1 MIRFVRLCIIFAL
14 DITYA
19 PFLKADRL
27 SCPIFYVFRAFFFNI
42 RLFHMF
48 PPENFQALFYVFS
61 ALSEGLLHLPFFRI
75 ALFSPHSSFLSAPF
89 PAFRLGNH
97 ALLSA
102 KKKAHLIM
110 MCFLKFSGTF
120 QSFKGSNLM
129 SI

>member
-42 RLFHMF
+42 AYFICFRLKT
-48 PPENFQALFYVFS
+48 LRRFS
-61 ALSEGLLHLPFFRI
+61 TFFRRFPKDSFI
-75 ALFSPHSSFLSAPF
+75 SLFFGSHYFSPHSSFLSAPF

>member
-1 MIRFVRLCIIFAL
+1 MIRFVRLCIILAL

-19 PFLKADRL
+19 LFLKADRL
-27 SCPIFYVFRAFFFNI
+27 SCPVFYVFRAFSFNI
-42 RLFHMF
+42 RLFYMF
-48 PPENFQALFYVFS
+48 PPENSQALFYVFS

-75 ALFSPHSSFLSAPF
+75 ALFF
-89 PAFRLGNH
+89 PAFLFPFSSFPRIQTRKSCPFVG
-97 ALLSA
+97 

>member
-48 PPENFQALFYVFS
+48 PPENSQALFYVFS
-61 ALSEGLLHLPFFRI
+61 ALPKDSFISLFFGSHY
-75 ALFSPHSSFLSAPF
+75 FSPHSSFLSAPF

-102 KKKAHLIM
+102 KKKSTSHHDVL
-110 MCFLKFSGTF
+110 FEVFRDFSVLQG
-120 QSFKGSNLM
+120 L
-129 SI
+129 

>member
-48 PPENFQALFYVFS
+48 PPENSQALFLRFFGAFRRTPS
-61 ALSEGLLHLPFFRI
+61 SPFFSDRTIFPRI
-75 ALFSPHSSFLSAPF
+75 PLSFQLLSPHSDSEIMPF
-89 PAFRLGNH
+89 CRQKKSTSHHDVLFEVFRD
-97 ALLSA
+97 
-102 KKKAHLIM
+102 
-110 MCFLKFSGTF
+110 FSVLQG
-120 QSFKGSNLM
+120 L
-129 SI
+129 

>member
-48 PPENFQALFYVFS
+48 PPENSQALFYVFS

-75 ALFSPHSSFLSAPF
+75 ALFFPAFLFPFSSF

-102 KKKAHLIM
+102 KKKSTSHHDVL
-110 MCFLKFSGTF
+110 FEVFRDFSVLQG
-120 QSFKGSNLM
+120 L
-129 SI
+129 